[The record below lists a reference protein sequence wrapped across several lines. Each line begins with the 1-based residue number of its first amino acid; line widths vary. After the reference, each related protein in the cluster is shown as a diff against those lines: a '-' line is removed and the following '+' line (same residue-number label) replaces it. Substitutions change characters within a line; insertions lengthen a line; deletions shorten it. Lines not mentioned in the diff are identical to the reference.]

1 MHPAQPREADSTTP
15 TREGARDP
23 GAERAYVSPAR
34 KCIDFEALLFCVL
47 VFLGRRPRAA
57 HGTRGGTR
65 AHPAQ
70 RHAAGSSAPTCEGA
84 RRPGAERASCEQPPF
99 RPFLDFVPQAARGAR
114 RGGGRPACT
123 PPDDASAVPTRP
135 TTRACVAGGRSK
147 RSSSAEGLPSCS
159 ELEKGAERNKR
170 VNLNRTNIIGT
181 SSNTCPHRKRV
192 P

>member
-1 MHPAQPREADSTTP
+1 MHPAQPREAGSNAP

-23 GAERAYVSPAR
+23 GPERAYVSPAR
-34 KCIDFEALLFCVL
+34 KCIDFEAPLFCVL

-70 RHAAGSSAPTCEGA
+70 RHAAGSSAPTREGA
-84 RRPGAERASCEQPPF
+84 RGPGAERASCEHPPF

-123 PPDDASAVPTRP
+123 PPDDASAVPARP
-135 TTRACVAGGRSK
+135 TARACVAGGRSK
-147 RSSSAEGLPSCS
+147 SGCSAEGLRTARSWKKERREIK
-159 ELEKGAERNKR
+159 EL
-170 VNLNRTNIIGT
+170 I
-181 SSNTCPHRKRV
+181 
-192 P
+192 